1 MKWTKLTVKNFLAIN
16 EAELEL
22 DNQGLVLIEGVNNS
36 DPKFKSNGSGK
47 STLVPDALSYV
58 IYNVTTKGLQADEVI
73 NNKIGKNTAVIL
85 EGVKGED
92 TYRIERYRKHSTY
105 KNKVKLFCNNKEI
118 TADTAP
124 ATNKLIEDIV
134 GLPYTTFVNSILFA
148 QKADGLGAFALL
160 PDSRKKEVLDSILN
174 LDIYSI
180 AQTVAKDRVK
190 AKEAEILT
198 KKNEMEKLE
207 WQLGQVD
214 TLEQQDAQHYQ
225 NTRNLIQ
232 QEQQNLAA
240 AIKELHDFPAKH
252 FPIVEKARE
261 DIEELTKKRD
271 AMGNIDISTY
281 QNEAAQAQ
289 QQVMSTKN
297 EIANATRR
305 KDELVTNYKKL
316 SLDTNCP
323 ICGSL
328 LDPTHREKEMA
339 SIKEQVRQSLL
350 QLQTLS
356 PLLSQQ
362 EATYQELY
370 NTYSEQK
377 AIYDNALAAYREV
390 ANEIQKREQYIQR
403 YTSTLQALK
412 DKEANINRN
421 LNNLLSIPEP
431 QPRDKDR
438 ETIRTKI
445 TAAKHDLVALEKD
458 KIKLETAVKM
468 YSNEGVKSHVLD
480 LVTPKL
486 NENGNKYLA
495 QLSGSNMELKFSTQ
509 TPKKGGGYTE
519 KFDVQLTNRAG
530 GDNYKANSD
539 GERKRA
545 DLAISLALQ
554 DLVLEY
560 TNLTVYDE
568 VFDGLDEIGVE
579 NAVAL
584 LRERVKKVGT
594 IFVITHNAHFKALF
608 EKVITVVKDANGI
621 STLQEGK
628 NTHEIS

>member
-1 MKWTKLTVKNFLAIN
+1 MKWTKLIVKNFLAIN
-16 EAELEL
+16 EAELDL
-22 DNQGLVLIEGVNNS
+22 DNQGLVLIEGINNS

-58 IYNVTTKGLQADEVI
+58 IYNITTKGLKADEVI
-73 NNKIGKNTAVIL
+73 NNKIGKNTEVIL

-92 TYRIERYRKHSTY
+92 TYRIERYRKHTVH
-105 KNKVKLFCNNKEI
+105 KNKVKLFRNGNEI
-118 TADTAP
+118 TAKSAGDTD
-124 ATNKLIEDIV
+124 KLIEETI

-160 PDSRKKEVLDSILN
+160 PDSRKKEVLDSILS
-174 LDIYSI
+174 LDIYSV
-180 AQTVAKDRVK
+180 AQTVAKERVK
-190 AKEAEILT
+190 AKDTEILT
-198 KKNEMEKLE
+198 KNRDIEKLE

-232 QEQQNLAA
+232 QEQKNLAA
-240 AIKELHDFPAKH
+240 AVKEQHDFPAKH

-261 DIEELTKKRD
+261 DVEELTKKRESM
-271 AMGNIDISTY
+271 ANIDISTY
-281 QNEAAQAQ
+281 QTEASQAQ
-289 QQVMSTKN
+289 QQVM
-297 EIANATRR
+297 ATRN
-305 KDELVTNYKKL
+305 ELDRMNREKEVIKQNYKKVQT
-316 SLDTNCP
+316 STNCP
-323 ICGSL
+323 VCGSD
-328 LDPTHREKEMA
+328 LDPTHRNQEMA
-339 SIKEQVRQSLL
+339 SLKEQLLPVMLSIQS
-350 QLQTLS
+350 LS
-356 PLLSQQ
+356 PLLTQQ
-362 EATYQELY
+362 EAAYQELY
-370 NTYSEQK
+370 NVYTEKK

-390 ANEIQKREQYIQR
+390 VGEIQKRENYIQQ
-403 YTSTLQALK
+403 YTATLQAIK
-412 DKEANINRN
+412 DKVANIKRN
-421 LNNLLSIPEP
+421 IDNLLAIPEP

-438 ETIRTKI
+438 EAIRTKI
-445 TAAKHDLVALEKD
+445 TAAKHDLVALEQD
-458 KIKLETAVKM
+458 KTKLEAAVKM

-480 LVTPKL
+480 LITPKL
-486 NENGNKYLA
+486 NEKGNTYLK
-495 QLSGSNMELKFSTQ
+495 QLSGSNMELNFSTR
-509 TPKKGGGYTE
+509 TPKRDGGYTE
-519 KFDVQLTNRAG
+519 KFDVQLTNKAG
-530 GDNYKANSD
+530 GDNYKSNSD

-554 DLVLEY
+554 DLVLDY

-584 LRERVKKVGT
+584 LRERVKQVGT

-621 STLQEGK
+621 STLQKGK